1 MSAPAPD
8 RPRVALV
15 TGAGSG
21 IGAAVA
27 AALAGEGWRVILCG
41 RTRARLDAV
50 AATLAVPAHVLPVD
64 LTDAA
69 AVAAVPGALPQAFR
83 APALLVNCAGHD
95 VGGRRSFEEGSAD
108 AWAAILEANLVGL
121 VRLTHAL
128 VPGMIA
134 AGGGDVVNIG
144 SLAALRPAP
153 RMAAYVAS
161 KAGVHAFSDVL
172 RADLARHGIRVMEV
186 MPGLTRT
193 GFAET
198 RLHGDADAAR
208 QFYDKAPATLAAD
221 DVARAVLYAVAQP
234 RHVVVA
240 QLVLMPSGQW

>member
-1 MSAPAPD
+1 MSAGAGAP
-8 RPRVALV
+8 PRVALV

-27 AALAGEGWRVILCG
+27 HALGGEGWRVILCG
-41 RTRARLDAV
+41 RRRAPLDAV
-50 AATLAVPAHVLPVD
+50 AATLAGPAHVLPVD

-153 RMAAYVAS
+153 RMAAYAAS

-172 RADLARHGIRVMEV
+172 RADLARHGIRVMEI

-193 GFAET
+193 GFAEA
-198 RLHGDADAAR
+198 RLHGDEAAAAR
-208 QFYDKAPATLAAD
+208 FYDKAPATLAAD

-234 RHVVVA
+234 RHVVIA